1 MGTLNLEGV
10 SFRYPG
16 RGETVLDGVTLVIPA
31 GGIFGLL
38 GPNGAGKTTLISILA
53 GQLRGATGGIS
64 SGGEPL
70 EALRRRR
77 PRSLGLVPQEYAFY
91 PMLTC
96 AENLRFFGAMQDLG
110 GARLG
115 ERIAAAARFARIEGV
130 LARRAGRLSGG
141 LKRRLNLAIGVLTE
155 PEILLLDEPTVG
167 VDPQSRAFLLES
179 IRSLAGAGRT
189 IVYTSHYMEEVEAI
203 CDHVAIIDHGRVLV
217 SGELAEVT
225 RDDSGLQE
233 LFMRLTHRSLR
244 D

>member
-1 MGTLNLEGV
+1 MGTLNLEALT
-10 SFRYPG
+10 FRYPG
-16 RGETVLDGVTLVIPA
+16 GGDAALKDVTLAIPA
-31 GGIFGLL
+31 GRVFGLL

-53 GQLRGATGGIS
+53 GQLRGATGRIS
-64 SGGEPL
+64 ADGETL

-77 PRSLGLVPQEYAFY
+77 PHTLGLVPQEYAFY

-96 AENLRFFGAMQDLG
+96 AENLRFFGAMQGLAG
-110 GARLG
+110 TRLK
-115 ERIAAAARFARIEGV
+115 ERIAAAAAFARIENV
-130 LARRAGRLSGG
+130 LSRRAGRLSGG
-141 LKRRLNLAIGVLTE
+141 LKRRLNLAIGLLAD

-179 IRSLAGAGRT
+179 IRSLAAADRT
-189 IVYTSHYMEEVEAI
+189 ILYTSHYMEEVEAI

-217 SGELAEVT
+217 SGELSEVT

>member
-1 MGTLNLEGV
+1 MGTLNVEAL

-16 RGETVLDGVTLVIPA
+16 PGETVLDKITLEIPA

-53 GQLRGATGGIS
+53 GQLRGATGTIS

-77 PRSLGLVPQEYAFY
+77 PHSLGLVPQEYAFY

-96 AENLRFFGAMQDLG
+96 AENLRFFGAVQGLG
-110 GARLG
+110 GARLR
-115 ERIAAAARFARIEGV
+115 ERVAAAAAFARVESV
-130 LARRAGRLSGG
+130 LRRRAGRLSGG
-141 LKRRLNLAIGVLTE
+141 LKRRLNLAIGLLVE
-155 PEILLLDEPTVG
+155 PEIVLLDEPTVG

-203 CDHVAIIDHGRVLV
+203 CDRVAIIDHGRVLV
-217 SGELAEVT
+217 SGTLSEVI
-225 RDDSGLQE
+225 RGGKGLQE
-233 LFMRLTHRSLR
+233 LFMQLTHRSLR